1 MMFVKDIETIDIQ
14 NGSILLVDK
23 PLRWTS
29 FDVVN
34 KIKYKIRHLYG
45 VRKFKIGHAGTL
57 DPLATGLL
65 IICTGKCTKQIA
77 ALQEQIKKYTGT
89 FVLGATTASY
99 DMEKT
104 VENFM
109 PYKHLSETDILAAV
123 SQFTGVIQ
131 QLPPVFSAVRINGIR
146 AFEYAR
152 KKMDVVLHPKE
163 VTVYSFDITRI
174 ELPEIDFEI
183 TCSKGTYIRSI
194 ARDLGEVLG
203 CGAYLSCLR
212 RTKIGDFSVEDAM
225 KMTSISNEEKITT
238 PNRKRKRRDFEQDIN
253 IPL

>member
-34 KIKYKIRHLYG
+34 KIKYAIRHHYG
-45 VRKFKIGHAGTL
+45 IKKFKIGHAGTL

-65 IICTGKCTKQIA
+65 IICIGKSTKQIA
-77 ALQEQIKKYTGT
+77 ALQQQIKKYTGT

-109 PYKHLSETDILAAV
+109 PYKHLSETDILSAV
-123 SQFTGVIQ
+123 NQFTGVIQ

-163 VTVYSFDITRI
+163 ITIHSFDITRI

-183 TCSKGTYIRSI
+183 SCSKGTYIRSI
-194 ARDLGEVLG
+194 ARDLGETLG

-212 RTKIGDFSVEDAM
+212 RTGIGEFSVEDAM
-225 KMTSISNEEKITT
+225 KMTSFANEKKSTN
-238 PNRKRKRRDFEQDIN
+238 PNRKRRDFEQDIN
-253 IPL
+253 VFSND

>member
-23 PLRWTS
+23 PLRWSS

-34 KIKYKIRHLYG
+34 KIKYKIRHHYG
-45 VRKFKIGHAGTL
+45 IKKFKIGHAGTL

-77 ALQEQIKKYTGT
+77 TLQQQIKQYTGT
-89 FVLGATTASY
+89 FVLGATTESY
-99 DMEKT
+99 DLEKT

-109 PYKHLSETDILAAV
+109 PYNHLSPTDILAAV
-123 SQFTGVIQ
+123 NQLTGVIQ
-131 QLPPVFSAVRINGIR
+131 QLPPVFSAVRVNGIR

-152 KKMDVVLHPKE
+152 KKMDVMLHPKE
-163 VTVYSFDITRI
+163 VTIFSFDITRI

-194 ARDLGEVLG
+194 ARDLGEILG

-212 RTKIGDFSVEDAM
+212 RTRIGDFSVEDAM
-225 KMTSISNEEKITT
+225 KMTSFPDEKKVPR
-238 PNRKRKRRDFEQDIN
+238 PNRKRRDFERDIDILSDN
-253 IPL
+253 